1 MLNLYLP
8 RPPSQDRIG
17 VKMTTSITKPS
28 QIEKISNYT
37 KAFIMLTLALVI
49 LILYTFLHEFGHAL
63 PGLIFGGNIRSF
75 NINFLTL
82 GAHVGIDGDFT
93 LWQRLAI
100 NLCGPLLPFMVW
112 VGFMMVVPRKANPAV
127 EFLKFGTSIGVV
139 NTLLPWIIFPFLH
152 MAGIALNDDSTTFLQ
167 LSGVYPPLAAF
178 GALILYI
185 FGWWLF
191 MRKID
196 GIKNTI
202 KTFRSSGKE
211 WSQPS
216 VKRTGAI
223 SAALGALA
231 LFSAFAMNGF
241 SFSTVYSLPLAPQGF
256 TLRDTIDLSKEDLF
270 QAPIL
275 TFSIEQPETLTI
287 FLARANGYV
296 EQFEARLIGPEGYDR
311 SFLRSGYAVITSDS
325 ASFKDTLE
333 PGVYNLLI
341 TSINA
346 SGNVAIYTEG
356 LP

>member
-1 MLNLYLP
+1 
-8 RPPSQDRIG
+8 
-17 VKMTTSITKPS
+17 MTTSIIKTLPDRKM
-28 QIEKISNYT
+28 SNYI
-37 KAFIMLTLALVI
+37 KAFIMLSLALVI

-93 LWQRLAI
+93 HWQRLAI
-100 NLCGPLLPFMVW
+100 NLGGPLLPFMVW
-112 VGFMMVVPRKANPAV
+112 MGLMMVVPRKANPAV
-127 EFLKFGTSIGVV
+127 EFLKFGTSIGVL
-139 NTLLPWIIFPFLH
+139 NTLLPWIIFPYLY
-152 MAGIALNDDSTTFLQ
+152 MAGMAPSDDSTTFLQ
-167 LSGVYPPLAAF
+167 LSGIYPPLAAF

-191 MRKID
+191 LSKID
-196 GIKNTI
+196 GIQNTVKTI
-202 KTFRSSGKE
+202 KSSGKE

-223 SAALGALA
+223 TAALGALA
-231 LFSAFAMNGF
+231 LFAAFAMNGF
-241 SFSTVYSLPLAPQGF
+241 SFSTVYSIPPAPQGF
-256 TLRDTIDLSKEDLF
+256 TLQETIDLSKEDLF

-275 TFSIEQPETLTI
+275 TFHIEQPETITI
-287 FLARANGYV
+287 FLARANGYA
-296 EQFEARLIGPEGYDR
+296 EQFEARLIGPEGFER